1 MSYILTS
8 IYEYFYPPTVKPK
21 QQLTPKPL
29 QQQQYKDLDTII
41 EEFRMK
47 FIINPQSNL
56 QKKIRNLSDK

>member
-1 MSYILTS
+1 M
-8 IYEYFYPPTVKPK
+8 IYEYFYPPLV
-21 QQLTPKPL
+21 KPL
-29 QQQQYKDLDTII
+29 QPTKPKLILKPLVIDQYKDLDTII